1 VAWLFGG
8 ALEKV
13 WATGWL
19 PGDPPLTREM
29 VRLIG
34 YPFSLDIGRA
44 RNVLGYAP
52 EITVQEGMAQCS
64 P

>member
-1 VAWLFGG
+1 
-8 ALEKV
+8 
-13 WATGWL
+13 
-19 PGDPPLTREM
+19 M